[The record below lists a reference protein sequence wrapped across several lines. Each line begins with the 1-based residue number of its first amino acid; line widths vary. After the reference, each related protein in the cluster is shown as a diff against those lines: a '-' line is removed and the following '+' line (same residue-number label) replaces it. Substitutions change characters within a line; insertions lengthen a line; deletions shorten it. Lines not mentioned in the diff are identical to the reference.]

1 MQNIKIQFEKIIK
14 VALLSLIG
22 TSSLMALD
30 ISTYYD
36 LDIKAMQMT
45 LEGSKERLSCMKNA
59 CPQNELYAI
68 DDRVQEKISLL
79 YAKAGTT
86 PSKHIG
92 FYTRNVKE
100 AKAYYANNEILQ
112 NKYASLT
119 DAIEAVNSQLKVMM
133 EKN

>member
-1 MQNIKIQFEKIIK
+1 MKITKIFKQGISIT
-14 VALLSLIG
+14 LLVLLE
-22 TSSLMALD
+22 SSTLMALD
-30 ISTYYD
+30 IPEYYT
-36 LDIKAMQMT
+36 LDIQAMELT

-92 FYTRNVKE
+92 FYTRNAKE
-100 AKAYYANNEILQ
+100 AKAYLIIIQ
-112 NKYASLT
+112 HFKKRM
-119 DAIEAVNSQLKVMM
+119 QH
-133 EKN
+133 